1 MKKILYNMSYFP
13 KPYSHNKNKIK
24 VELDLSN
31 YATNSGLKTE
41 TGIDTSTLAEK
52 GDLKLSLLI

>member
-1 MKKILYNMSYFP
+1 MSYFP
-13 KPYSHNKNKIK
+13 KPYSHNKNKTK

-41 TGIDTSTLAEK
+41 TGIDTSTFAGK
-52 GDLKLSLLI
+52 YDLKLSLLI